1 MNIRD
6 VPERVH
12 AVLAR
17 RAAQHGMSLR
27 AYTVSVLA
35 DHAALPT
42 IDEWLADLEQLP
54 EAGDDHPAADAL
66 RAARDEADRGFARS
80 AGRR

>member
-27 AYTVSVLA
+27 AYAVSVLA
-35 DHAALPT
+35 DHTALPT
-42 IDEWLADLEQLP
+42 MDEWLDDLEQLP
-54 EAGDDHPAADAL
+54 EAASEHPAAGAL
-66 RAARDEADRGFARS
+66 DAARDEADQELASG